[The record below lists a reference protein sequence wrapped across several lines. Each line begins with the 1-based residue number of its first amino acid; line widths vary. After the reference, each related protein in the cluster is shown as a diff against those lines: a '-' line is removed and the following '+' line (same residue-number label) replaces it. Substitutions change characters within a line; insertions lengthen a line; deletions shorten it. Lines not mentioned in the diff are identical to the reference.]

1 MLMSNFTG
9 PFVAPDFDSLTSVT
23 HAAPTL
29 FQMLR
34 DAGFVLGAFEIERL
48 CDWDLRFWLRAIRVV
63 QEPLTILAGSAKQDA
78 TNPATGQG
86 ALSLTAGPAGA
97 STAMPSPPPQYQSRV
112 DSDSSCESPKR
123 MLMNRSPRVMQLS
136 ATSVRTEVTKSF
148 ESAIPKGLE
157 EDILKLMQTTMM
169 RTPRVVTAQSRQRRN
184 RPRIVPDDDPGDS
197 GCRHGVR

>member
-1 MLMSNFTG
+1 
-9 PFVAPDFDSLTSVT
+9 
-23 HAAPTL
+23 
-29 FQMLR
+29 MLR

-48 CDWDLRFWLRAIRVV
+48 SDWDLRFWLRAIRVV

-169 RTPRVVTAQSRQRRN
+169 RTPRVVTATVPTAPKPPTN
-184 RPRIVPDDDPGDS
+184 RA
-197 GCRHGVR
+197 